1 MKKGIYSLFLLLAVG
16 CSSSYEVD
24 TINSSP
30 QSVTAHFEEAS
41 SRLYIDQNK
50 LYWNNS
56 DEISLFPSRAANTK
70 YRYNGETGSRKAEFD
85 LVSGSGSGS
94 ALSCNYAVYP
104 YSDSNAISADGVI
117 EYTFPKEQEY
127 VENSFGRK
135 ANVMVAATNDA
146 SDTSLQFK
154 NAVGYLK
161 LSLYGNNV
169 TVKSIKITGN
179 KSEKLAGNATIK
191 ALYGQDPVVTM
202 SSSASSEITLNCGDN
217 GVKLGSTA
225 STATTFWLTLPPTTF
240 TKGITLT
247 VTDVNGNTFEQKTTA
262 KLEIARNT
270 IQPMDPLEITHQAA
284 VNNVLPAWS
293 EGYLDIHFINSGRGE
308 CCFYIL
314 PDGTTL
320 LVDAG
325 EIKKSYDASS
335 TSEDAAV
342 AQRPNT
348 STRPYMVYAKY
359 IKHFA
364 PYGAYIDWCAPSHF
378 HIDHIG
384 SADMATASASAANGG
399 YKKAGLTALYDEIDY
414 RNILDR
420 AYPDYPTED
429 GDILAIDDF
438 GEEWAKFVRWGV
450 NNSKFTAARFAVG
463 EEQITLKYNKSKY
476 SNFRIFNICANG
488 RVWQK
493 KNDGSSYVR
502 KLTLE
507 AKNGNNPSSCGFH
520 LSYGQFDYIACG
532 DLTSAPQNCIA
543 YYVRDFIGDG
553 HFDAF
558 KCHHHFSSNAWGSQ
572 MDAVDNFF
580 EPRVITNNSL
590 FVKHN
595 DPTELGSVMNS
606 SWDKDFFATNLHPKY
621 ISANSTLVNKIS
633 GYNGH
638 IVIRVKPGGGEYN
651 VYMLDDTNFEY
662 RIKSIHGPYTSK

>member
-1 MKKGIYSLFLLLAVG
+1 MKKGIYSLLLLLAVG

-24 TINSSP
+24 TNYSDP
-30 QSVTAHFEEAS
+30 QSVTAHFEES
-41 SRLYIDQNK
+41 SARLYIEENK
-50 LYWNNS
+50 LYWS
-56 DEISLFPSRAANTK
+56 SGDEISLFPSRAANTK

-85 LVSGSGSGS
+85 LVSGGGSGS
-94 ALSCNYAVYP
+94 ALNCNYAVYP

-127 VENSFGRK
+127 VENSFGSK

-169 TVKSIKITGN
+169 AVKSIKIAGN

-191 ALYGQDPVVTM
+191 ARYGQDPVVTI
-202 SSSASSEITLNCGDN
+202 SSSASSEIALNCGDN

-247 VTDVNGNTFEQKTTA
+247 VTDANGNTFEQKTTA

-335 TSEDAAV
+335 TSVEAAV

-507 AKNGNNPSSCGFH
+507 PKNGNNPSSCGFH

-595 DPTELGSVMNS
+595 DPTELGNVMNS

>member
-1 MKKGIYSLFLLLAVG
+1 MKKGIYSLLLLLAVG

-24 TINSSP
+24 TNYSDP
-30 QSVTAHFEEAS
+30 QSVTAHFEES
-41 SRLYIDQNK
+41 SARLYIEENK
-50 LYWNNS
+50 LYWS
-56 DEISLFPSRAANTK
+56 SGDEISLFPSRAANTK
-70 YRYNGETGSRKAEFD
+70 YRYNGETGNRKAEFD
-85 LVSGSGSGS
+85 LVSGGGSGS
-94 ALSCNYAVYP
+94 ALNCNYAVYP

-127 VENSFGRK
+127 VENSFGSK

-169 TVKSIKITGN
+169 AVKSIKIAGN

-247 VTDVNGNTFEQKTTA
+247 VTDANGNTFEQKTTA

-335 TSEDAAV
+335 TSGEAAV

-399 YKKAGLTALYDEIDY
+399 YKKAGLLALFDEVSY
-414 RNILDR
+414 KKILDR
-420 AYPDYPTED
+420 LYPNYITTDDGTVTSMNGELSSDYK
-429 GDILAIDDF
+429 
-438 GEEWAKFVRWGV
+438 KFVEWGI
-450 NNSKFTAARFAVG
+450 SKNMFTADCFTVG
-463 EEQITLKYNKSKY
+463 EEQITLQYNKSAYK
-476 SNFRIFNICANG
+476 NFRIFNICANG
-488 RVWQK
+488 NVYNRSGV
-493 KNDGSSYVR
+493 KNYH
-502 KLTLE
+502 TE
-507 AKNGNNPSSCGFH
+507 NGNPASCGFH
-520 LSYGQFDYIACG
+520 LKYGDFDYIACG
-532 DLTSAPQNCIA
+532 DLTSSPQNQVS
-543 YYVRDFIGDG
+543 YYVRDFIGEDK
-553 HFDAF
+553 FEAF
-558 KCHHHFSSNAWGSQ
+558 KCHHHLSSNAWGSQ
-572 MDAVDNFF
+572 MQNDNNFF
-580 EPRVITNNSL
+580 EPQVIVSNSL
-590 FVKHN
+590 FRKHC
-595 DPTELGSVMNS
+595 DPSLISTYITGESWYNS
-606 SWDKDFFATNLHPKY
+606 FFATNLHPKY

>member
-1 MKKGIYSLFLLLAVG
+1 MKKGIYSLLLLLAVG

-24 TINSSP
+24 TNYSDP
-30 QSVTAHFEEAS
+30 QSVTAHFEES
-41 SRLYIDQNK
+41 SARLYIEENK
-50 LYWNNS
+50 LYWS
-56 DEISLFPSRAANTK
+56 SGDEISLFPSRAANTK
-70 YRYNGETGSRKAEFD
+70 YRYNGETGSRKADFD

-127 VENSFGRK
+127 VENSFGSK

-169 TVKSIKITGN
+169 AVKSIKIAGN

-225 STATTFWLTLPPTTF
+225 STATTFWITLPQTTF

-247 VTDVNGNTFEQKTTA
+247 VTDANGNTFEQKTTA

-325 EIKKSYDASS
+325 EIKKSYNASS
-335 TSEDAAV
+335 TSEEAAV

-399 YKKAGLTALYDEIDY
+399 YKKAGLLALFDEVSY
-414 RNILDR
+414 KKILDR
-420 AYPDYPTED
+420 LYPNYITTDDGTVTSMNGELSSDYK
-429 GDILAIDDF
+429 
-438 GEEWAKFVRWGV
+438 KFVEWGISK
-450 NNSKFTAARFAVG
+450 NKFTADVFKVG
-463 EEQITLKYNKSKY
+463 EEQITLQYNKSAYK
-476 SNFRIFNICANG
+476 NFRIFNICANG
-488 RVWQK
+488 NVYNRSGV
-493 KNDGSSYVR
+493 KNYH
-502 KLTLE
+502 TE
-507 AKNGNNPSSCGFH
+507 NGNPASCGFH
-520 LSYGQFDYIACG
+520 LKYGDFDYIACG
-532 DLTSAPQNCIA
+532 DLTSGPQNQVS
-543 YYVRDFIGDG
+543 YYVRDFIGEDK
-553 HFDAF
+553 FEAF
-558 KCHHHFSSNAWGSQ
+558 KCHHHLSSNAWGSQ
-572 MDAVDNFF
+572 MQNDNNFF
-580 EPRVITNNSL
+580 EPQVIVSNSL
-590 FVKHN
+590 FRKHC
-595 DPTELGSVMNS
+595 DPSLISTYITGESWYNS
-606 SWDKDFFATNLHPKY
+606 FFATNLHPKY
-621 ISANSTLVNKIS
+621 ISANQSLVNQFS

>member
-1 MKKGIYSLFLLLAVG
+1 MIRKSLYTLIILLTAS

-24 TINSSP
+24 TICSDP
-30 QSVTAHFEEAS
+30 QSVTAHFEES
-41 SRLYIDQNK
+41 SARLYIEENK
-50 LYWNNS
+50 LYWHNT
-56 DEISLFPSRAANTK
+56 DKISLFPCRVDNVQYEYK
-70 YRYNGETGSRKAEFD
+70 GETGSRKALFEF
-85 LVSGSGSGS
+85 VSGSTSGSG
-94 ALSCNYAVYP
+94 LSCNYAVYP
-104 YSDSNAISADGVI
+104 YSALTSIASNGEISYSFSSSQSYAED
-117 EYTFPKEQEY
+117 
-127 VENSFGRK
+127 SFGSK
-135 ANVMVAATNDA
+135 ANVMVAATA
-146 SDTSLQFK
+146 GSDCYTLQFK
-154 NAVGYLK
+154 NVVGYLK
-161 LSLYGNNV
+161 LSLYGNDV
-169 TVKSIKITGN
+169 TVKSINIAGN

-191 ALYGQDPVVTM
+191 AQYGQDPVVTM
-202 SSSASSEITLNCGDN
+202 PDNATNSITLNCGE

-225 STATTFWLTLPPTTF
+225 ETATTFWITLPPTTF

-247 VTDVNGNTFEQKTTA
+247 VTDANGNTFEQKTTA
-262 KLEIARNT
+262 QLAIVRNT
-270 IQPMDPLEITHQAA
+270 IQPMEPLEITHQVA

-325 EIKKSYDASS
+325 EIKATYNASS

-384 SADMATASASAANGG
+384 SANMATETAAAG
-399 YKKAGLTALYDEIDY
+399 YKKSGLTALYDEIDY
-414 RNILDR
+414 KNILDR

-450 NNSKFTAARFAVG
+450 NNSKFNAARFAVG
-463 EEQITLKYNKSKY
+463 EEQITLQYNKSKY

-493 KNDGSSYVR
+493 NNDGSSYV
-502 KLTLE
+502 KKITLDPT
-507 AKNGNNPSSCGFH
+507 KGNNPSSCGFH
-520 LSYGQFDYIACG
+520 LSYGNFDYIACG
-532 DLTSAPQNCIA
+532 DLTSAPQNCVA

-558 KCHHHFSSNAWGSQ
+558 KCHHHLASNAWGSG
-572 MDAVDNFF
+572 MDNATNFF
-580 EPRVITNNSL
+580 EPRVIANNSL
-590 FVKHN
+590 YVKHN
-595 DPTELGSVMNS
+595 DPENLGSVMDS

-621 ISANSTLVNKIS
+621 ISANSALVNKFS

-662 RIKSIHGPYTSK
+662 RIKSIHGPFLSK